1 MQAQL
6 NQPSKW
12 IVPVAPRPTSTVR
25 LFCFPYAGAG
35 ASAYRS
41 WSKLLPA
48 HIEAFALQAP
58 GRETRFVEPLIESFE
73 DLVTQATAAIVP
85 LAGEKPFAMFGHSLG
100 AAVAYET
107 ARRLEREG
115 LRPQKLIVSG
125 RNCPG
130 VASRRPHISHLSDA
144 EFVQH
149 MKSYKG
155 TPDAVLENKDLIE
168 LLLPMIRADF
178 ALAEEYQPLKGALL
192 DCPIIAIGSRQDEW
206 LDAQTLAQWGDL
218 TNSTYQS
225 HWFEGD
231 HFYLNKYTADLVSYI
246 SQQLANF

>member
-1 MQAQL
+1 
-6 NQPSKW
+6 
-12 IVPVAPRPTSTVR
+12 
-25 LFCFPYAGAG
+25 
-35 ASAYRS
+35 
-41 WSKLLPA
+41 
-48 HIEAFALQAP
+48 
-58 GRETRFVEPLIESFE
+58 
-73 DLVTQATAAIVP
+73 
-85 LAGEKPFAMFGHSLG
+85 
-100 AAVAYET
+100 
-107 ARRLEREG
+107 
-115 LRPQKLIVSG
+115 
-125 RNCPG
+125 
-130 VASRRPHISHLSDA
+130 
-144 EFVQH
+144 